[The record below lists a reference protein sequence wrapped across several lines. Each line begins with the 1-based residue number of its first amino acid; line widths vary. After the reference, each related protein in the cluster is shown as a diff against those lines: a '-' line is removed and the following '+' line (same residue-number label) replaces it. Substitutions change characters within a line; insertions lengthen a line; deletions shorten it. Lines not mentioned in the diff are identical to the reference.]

1 MHTFVNRIV
10 TDKWSG
16 LLCDEDEIHA
26 PTVDDLDRVIE
37 ELDAKTHTL
46 VSLYGESGAYL
57 SIGGG
62 AGQYVA
68 YASTSDEQLWNLLS
82 DSDDRNGIVLLN
94 AGGQEGDFPARQ
106 VVDKVL
112 ALQAARV
119 FFGTGKLDF
128 ALRWEKQ
135 TY

>member
-1 MHTFVNRIV
+1 MHTFVDRV
-10 TDKWSG
+10 VADRWSG
-16 LLCDEDEIHA
+16 LLCDESEIHA
-26 PTVDDLDRVIE
+26 PTVDDLVRVIE
-37 ELDAKTHTL
+37 ELDAKTQTL
-46 VSLYGESGAYL
+46 VSLYGKEGAYL

-106 VVDKVL
+106 VVDKL
-112 ALQAARV
+112 RALQAARV
-119 FFGTGKLDF
+119 FFETGKLDS

-135 TY
+135 T